1 MKPAR
6 AYDEAHAFVI
16 RTTFPE
22 QRVIRDIVGS
32 ATENRMEPST
42 PATPQELLALND
54 GSTKPQASEKLME
67 AQNTITGLK
76 LGPIE
81 ELDLLLGLVRRQTD
95 WHHFVMTELLEGP
108 ASEGEAVAIWSA
120 DLQRLEQS
128 LSLLTSVRFG
138 E

>member
-1 MKPAR
+1 M
-6 AYDEAHAFVI
+6 
-16 RTTFPE
+16 
-22 QRVIRDIVGS
+22 IRDIVGS

-42 PATPQELLALND
+42 PATPQELLALNAE
-54 GSTKPQASEKLME
+54 STKTQASEKLME

-95 WHHFVMTELLEGP
+95 WHHFVMTELLEDP
-108 ASEGEAVAIWSA
+108 APVGEAVALWSA

>member
-1 MKPAR
+1 VTRSQACSS
-6 AYDEAHAFVI
+6 AGGSVI
-16 RTTFPE
+16 RTTFP
-22 QRVIRDIVGS
+22 R
-32 ATENRMEPST
+32 ATGGQEHRWISDRKPHGT
-42 PATPQELLALND
+42 QHTGTPQELLALNAE
-54 GSTKPQASEKLME
+54 SAKPQPSEKLME

-95 WHHFVMTELLEGP
+95 WHHFVMTELLEDP
-108 ASEGEAVAIWSA
+108 EPVGEAVALWSA